1 MDNAAG
7 DAAPCTYVQNLIGYD
22 IRTSCAFFAA
32 EMCFFRGKSVY
43 VGISMVKL

>member
-22 IRTSCAFFAA
+22 IRTSCAFLRLRCA
-32 EMCFFRGKSVY
+32 FFVDKAYMSEFQW
-43 VGISMVKL
+43 